1 MIRRNV
7 NVRYLRLEI
16 HKVEV
21 GVEQVEM
28 LKGLVV
34 NFLAANVVVS
44 EVQNRHVRVLMMGQ
58 KDELNVEQDYLLIIK
73 KE

>member
-21 GVEQVEM
+21 GVEQVGM

-58 KDELNVEQDYLLIIK
+58 KDELNVEQDYLLII
-73 KE
+73 